1 MRKHKFSGE
10 ICIYCNDAPAESA
23 DHVVGR
29 NFFLEE
35 RRGNLPQVPACK
47 RCNNRKSELEAYLM
61 TVLPFGAKNVD
72 AAKILANLVPPR
84 LEKNAKLQRKLRRG
98 YERSG
103 GTAIPFEHK
112 RLEELFAMIAKA
124 MAFQYFGVRLG
135 NGHSSIASLF
145 TNEGE
150 EFFARMLSSGKAHVS
165 GDLGEGTFRY
175 EGAQS
180 QDDPQLTMWR
190 FEIYGGVDFGGDP
203 NVNGPSSLAI
213 AVTGRSETIGN
224 LFYSSFLKDRKAPK
238 VGRNDPCP
246 CGSGKKHKKCHGS
259 VAKREARDRAHAL
272 AAARRVVPSTYQ
284 PLAAHGYAPYQLGE
298 MIRFAQQMRPARCA
312 R

>member
-1 MRKHKFSGE
+1 MRHKFDGQT
-10 ICIYCNDAPAESA
+10 CIYCDNALAESS

-29 NFFLEE
+29 KFFLEE

-61 TVLPFGAKNVD
+61 TVLPFGAKNAD
-72 AAKILANLVPPR
+72 AAEILAKLVPPR

-112 RLEELFAMIAKA
+112 PLEELFAMIAKA
-124 MAFQYFGVRLG
+124 LAFQYFGVRLG
-135 NGHSSIASLF
+135 SGYSSIASLF
-145 TNEGE
+145 ANEGAA
-150 EFFARMLSSGKAHVS
+150 FFAQMLSTGKARVS
-165 GDLGEGTFRY
+165 GDFGEGTFKY
-175 EGAQS
+175 DGAQS
-180 QDDPQLTMWR
+180 KDDPQLTMWR

-203 NVNGPSSLAI
+203 YVNGPSSLAI
-213 AVTGRSETIGN
+213 AVTGRSEIIGN

-238 VGRNDPCP
+238 VGRNDLCP
-246 CGSGKKHKKCHGS
+246 CGSGRKHKKCHGS
-259 VAKREARDRAHAL
+259 VAKIEARDRALAG

-284 PLAAHGYAPYQLGE
+284 PMATHGYGPAQFEE
-298 MIRFAQQMRPARCA
+298 MTRFA
-312 R
+312 